1 MAYSDFTFIK
11 LKQKFDIQQRGMNLF
26 KSEKINSIVPSE
38 GLQKYIDKGR
48 SMPLQSEKAKSEALI
63 FPIIREL
70 QDLNE
75 NISVFSGYPFNID
88 SNFELNGAPD
98 FMISAQ
104 PEIVEPQSPIFC
116 LVETKNKTPEDG
128 FAQCAAEMYAAR
140 LFNQQNNDPH
150 EIIYGAVT
158 NGYDWVFLKLEANFV
173 FIDTDRY
180 FINELPKLLGILQ
193 FIIDKTVGLK

>member
-11 LKQKFDIQQRGMNLF
+11 LKQKFDIQQRGINLF
-26 KSEKINSIVPSE
+26 KTEKIRLITPSE
-38 GLQKYIDKGR
+38 GLQKYIERGR
-48 SMPLQSEKAKSEALI
+48 SMPLLTEKAKSEALI
-63 FPIIREL
+63 FPIIREV
-70 QDLNE
+70 QDLNDS
-75 NISVFSGYPFNID
+75 ISVFSGYPFNID
-88 SNFELNGAPD
+88 SNAELNGAPD

-116 LVETKNKTPEDG
+116 LVETKTKTPEDG

-158 NGYDWVFLKLEANFV
+158 NGYDWCFLKLEGSSV

-193 FIIDKTVGLK
+193 FIVDQAVVVK

>member
-1 MAYSDFTFIK
+1 MAYSDFTFVK
-11 LKQKFDIQQRGMNLF
+11 LKQKFDIQQRGISLF
-26 KSEKINSIVPSE
+26 KKEKIDLIIPSE

-48 SMPLQSEKAKSEALI
+48 AMPLQSEKAKSEALI

-70 QDLNE
+70 KDLNE
-75 NISVFSGYPFNID
+75 NISIFSGYPFNID
-88 SNFELNGAPD
+88 SNSELNGAPD

-104 PEIVEPQSPIFC
+104 PEIVEPQSTIFC
-116 LVETKNKTPEDG
+116 LVEKKNKTPEDG

-173 FIDTDRY
+173 FVDTDRY

-193 FIIDKTVGLK
+193 FIIDKTVYVK